1 MSDDMMTGV
10 SSEGGQET
18 IIFVILNLPEAD
30 EGSLKLNLRDSSVA
44 SGDLRM
50 TIEKTLYEFVYTA
63 IILYSRTK
71 SHLTKK
77 ISIVERVSLAALI
90 CLG

>member
-50 TIEKTLYEFVYTA
+50 TAAYLSFG
-63 IILYSRTK
+63 RP
-71 SHLTKK
+71 SHNFL
-77 ISIVERVSLAALI
+77 
-90 CLG
+90 